1 MQSDKLTSKRNL
13 IMLED
18 ENGTVGQST
27 ERNGWSEYRKLIN
40 YVIEKQEKINDKTVE
55 SINSLV
61 NKLES
66 LISKIESL
74 GTRVTMLEFKVA
86 LIGLAG
92 GAIGGLAVKL
102 LFPTS

>member
-1 MQSDKLTSKRNL
+1 MS
-13 IMLED
+13 
-18 ENGTVGQST
+18 EN
-27 ERNGWSEYRKLIN
+27 ENGWSEYRKLISF
-40 YVIEKQEKINDKTVE
+40 VIEKQEKINDKTVE

-61 NKLES
+61 NKIES

-86 LIGLAG
+86 LIGLAA

-102 LFPTS
+102 FLPS